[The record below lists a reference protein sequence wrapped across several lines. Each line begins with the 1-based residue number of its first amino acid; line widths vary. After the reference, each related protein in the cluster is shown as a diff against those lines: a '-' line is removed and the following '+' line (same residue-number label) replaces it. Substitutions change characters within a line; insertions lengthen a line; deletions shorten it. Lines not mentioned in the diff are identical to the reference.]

1 MKRQLACSTL
11 LSLAFLLLCA
21 PVATCSDDPS
31 NHTSGGGDALCH
43 VYVDVDPNVTLMPL
57 FASVDLGS
65 IQTGEITGQI
75 PFRIDANTQ
84 KVRIWCAASK
94 LYKGDDPDTVHVPP
108 IPFVFGSGI
117 EIYPESASPAGG
129 EDNHVEYT
137 GQPHPPIDG
146 FPGFVTQSVVFESAQ
161 NNHFSQR
168 VDMVVHWNQADPE
181 KPMGEYSGAVQMLA
195 EVVLP

>member
-1 MKRQLACSTL
+1 MMRQLAYSTL
-11 LSLAFLLLCA
+11 LLLAFLLLCA
-21 PVATCSDDPS
+21 PVATCEVPPTES
-31 NHTSGGGDALCH
+31 NDALCH
-43 VYVDVDPNVTLMPL
+43 VYVDVDPNVTMMPM
-57 FASVDLGS
+57 FSSVDLGS
-65 IQTGEITGQI
+65 IQTGEIMGTI

-94 LYKGDDPDTVHVPP
+94 LFKGDDPDTVHVPP

-117 EIYPESASPAGG
+117 EIYPESASPVGG
-129 EDNHVEYT
+129 EDNHVEYINFW
-137 GQPHPPIDG
+137 QIDD

-168 VDMVVHWNQADPE
+168 VDMVVHWDQSDPE
-181 KPMGEYSGAVQMLA
+181 KPMGEYSGKVQMLA

>member
-1 MKRQLACSTL
+1 ML
-11 LSLAFLLLCA
+11 LSLAFLLLYA
-21 PVATCSDDPS
+21 PLVTCSDEPG
-31 NHTSGGGDALCH
+31 NEAHGGGDALCH
-43 VYVDVDPNVTLMPL
+43 VYVDVDPNVTMMPL
-57 FASVDLGS
+57 FSSVDLGS

-94 LYKGDDPDTVHVPP
+94 LFKGDDPDTVHVPP

-117 EIYPESASPAGG
+117 EIYPESASPVGG
-129 EDNHVEYT
+129 EDNHVEYINVW
-137 GQPHPPIDG
+137 QIDE

-168 VDMVVHWNQADPE
+168 VDMVVHWSQADPE
-181 KPMGEYSGAVQMLA
+181 KPMGEYSGKVQMLA